1 MCQHG
6 GNHIRR
12 PLPNAGLPHHH
23 DDPSDHHQHH
33 HHHEVGSSELTAR
46 QKLVIRLEHA
56 LHHNSE
62 HAASYEKLAEEAA
75 KLEGEAVALEIR
87 QVARCAATQNEH
99 IEKALS
105 LIQRR

>member
-1 MCQHG
+1 MCRHRG
-6 GNHIRR
+6 SHSHHPPHSGEH
-12 PLPNAGLPHHH
+12 LHHH
-23 DDPSDHHQHH
+23 EDPSGHH
-33 HHHEVGSSELTAR
+33 HHHHHPQAGGSGLTAR

-62 HAASYEKLAEEAA
+62 HADSYEKLAEEAA
-75 KLEGEAVALEIR
+75 KLEGEVVALEIR
-87 QVARCAATQNEH
+87 QAARCAVTQNEH